1 MFSAVKLLGCDV
13 ILTGI
18 KPEIAHTLVKLG
30 IDFNMV
36 IIKRDLE
43 SALKYTIGKFSK
55 DAEKKQTNP
64 KRGDMDEN

>member
-1 MFSAVKLLGCDV
+1 M

-30 IDFNMV
+30 VDFNMV

-43 SALKYTIGKFSK
+43 SALKYAIGIAPDKRDRK
-55 DAEKKQTNP
+55 HGR
-64 KRGDMDEN
+64 KRGDSDEE